1 MMELI
6 ENNTWFDFEQDGQV
20 YKCWVDHYSWW
31 GKITN
36 ERYHIITISLR
47 QTRKVKY
54 LYFLTREEIL
64 FEYEYSSSIS
74 RGEIT
79 MTDEKIYF
87 NPESIKL
94 RIINALDEASKKPL
108 IENRNT
114 IKSISS
120 LK

>member
-1 MMELI
+1 
-6 ENNTWFDFEQDGQV
+6 
-20 YKCWVDHYSWW
+20 
-31 GKITN
+31 
-36 ERYHIITISLR
+36 
-47 QTRKVKY
+47 
-54 LYFLTREEIL
+54 LYFFNREEIL